1 MKKNNIVAGLSL
13 ALLIIT
19 SGGWIVSNDTN
30 QELQEIVVD
39 KNKTIEQKSTEI
51 ANLDDVIV
59 LKDKKLEAEQKVIEK
74 QKDQLQKNKKAIQ
87 EKDKEL
93 KANKE
98 KIDKLNK
105 ELKKKP
111 KVVEKVV
118 YKEVKVNFK
127 EEKKGSGVAVK
138 SEANKQVAV
147 EKQKPTRRVTV
158 SRSSGEKARVAVA
171 FSMTSY
177 IAMCDTGCT
186 GITATGIDVR
196 NTSTYNG
203 HRIIA
208 VDPTIIPLWSIVR
221 VNTAS
226 GSFTAIALDT
236 GGAIKGHKIDFLV
249 RSQSEA
255 ISNGRQAVS
264 IEIIRKGK

>member
-1 MKKNNIVAGLSL
+1 MKKNNIIAGLSL
-13 ALLIIT
+13 ALIIIT

-30 QELQEIVVD
+30 QDLQKIVVD

-74 QKDQLQKNKKAIQ
+74 QKDQLQKN
-87 EKDKEL
+87 EKQL

-138 SEANKQVAV
+138 SEAKKQVAV
-147 EKQKPTRRVTV
+147 EKQKPTRKVTV

-186 GITATGIDVR
+186 GITATGVDVR

-208 VDPTIIPLWSIVR
+208 VDPTVIPLWSIVR